1 MIRVSALAR
10 GSGWLLAAVWLLEL
24 IHLVRPSPALSAL
37 GLIGLL
43 AFVVLALLR
52 ASPHIRILFAAVT
65 AVAGLIAAVKG
76 DPAMLLGGLERARI
90 FGAFLPSV
98 LLLRA
103 TAEQSPRVAHLRGGL
118 AALDERARESWMVS
132 GSHVLGAVLNVGA
145 MGVMAPMLAPDTPAA
160 RRATLAAASAR
171 GVGTAVMWSPFFVA
185 LGFISHLVPSVR
197 LWQAMGLGAGIAL
210 IGLAISYAL
219 FTRGLGLAGLRASTG
234 QLRPLLGPMLV
245 VVAAVLLAADK
256 LSLSGPAA
264 VGLSLPVL
272 CGAYLAVLG
281 RPAARLVAQRT
292 LRSFGQLADELLIV
306 VGATV
311 LGAVIAGLHEV
322 SDVARSVTPAF
333 LTGLPLIAALTLAL
347 IGSGLLGLHPMIGAS
362 VLLPILDGGGFGVA
376 PAVLV
381 ATAVFAWGLS
391 ATISIWS
398 LPVAAA
404 SSLFQ
409 VPLRTLAAGRALTF
423 AALYVAGAV
432 AYLGLANALLV
443 P

>member
-1 MIRVSALAR
+1 MAWVSALAR
-10 GSGWLLAAVWLLEL
+10 ASGWLLAAVWLLEL
-24 IHLVRPSPALSAL
+24 IHLVHPSPLLSAL
-37 GLIGLL
+37 GLVGLL

-52 ASPHIRILFAAVT
+52 ASPHIRVLFTAVT
-65 AVAGLIAAVKG
+65 GAAALIAVAKDDLS
-76 DPAMLLGGLERARI
+76 MLLGGLERARI

-145 MGVMAPMLAPDTPAA
+145 MGVMAPMVAPDTPAD
-160 RRATLAAASAR
+160 RRAALAAASAR

-185 LGFISHLVPSVR
+185 LGFVSHLVPSVR
-197 LWQAMGLGAGIAL
+197 LWQAMALGAGIAL

-219 FTRGLGLAGLRASTG
+219 FTRGLGLAGLRTSTR
-234 QLRPLLGPMLV
+234 QLRALLGPMAV
-245 VVAAVLLAADK
+245 VVAAVLLVADR

-272 CGAYLAVLG
+272 CGGYLALLG
-281 RPAARLVAQRT
+281 RSAATQVAQRT

-311 LGAVIAGLHEV
+311 LGAVIAGLHDV
-322 SDVARSVTPAF
+322 SDAARSMTPAF

-347 IGSGLLGLHPMIGAS
+347 IGSGLLGLHPMIGAT

-376 PAVLV
+376 PVVLV

-391 ATISIWS
+391 ATISIWT

-409 VPLRTLAAGRALTF
+409 VPLRMLAAGRALTF
-423 AALYVAGAV
+423 AAFYVAGAV
-432 AYLGLANALLV
+432 AYLGVVNALLV
-443 P
+443 G

>member
-1 MIRVSALAR
+1 MPRVSSLAHV
-10 GSGWLLAAVWLLEL
+10 SGWLLAAVWLLEL
-24 IHLVRPSPALSAL
+24 IHLVHPAPVLSAL
-37 GLIGLL
+37 GLVGLL

-65 AVAGLIAAVKG
+65 AAAGLIAAAKG
-76 DPAMLLGGLERARI
+76 DLALLLGGLERARI

-160 RRATLAAASAR
+160 RRARLAAASAR

-185 LGFISHLVPSVR
+185 LGFISHLVPSVP
-197 LWQAMGLGAGIAL
+197 LWQAMALGAGIAL

-234 QLRPLLGPMLV
+234 QLRPLLGPMGV
-245 VVAAVLLAADK
+245 VVAAVLLAADQ

-264 VGLSLPVL
+264 VGLSLPIL

-281 RPAARLVAQRT
+281 RAAARQVAQRT

-322 SDVARSVTPAF
+322 SDAARSVTPAF

-347 IGSGLLGLHPMIGAS
+347 IGSGLLGLHPMIGAT

-381 ATAVFAWGLS
+381 STAVFAWGLS

-423 AALYVAGAV
+423 AAVYVAGAV
-432 AYLGLANALLV
+432 AYLGIANALLLR
-443 P
+443 